1 MRYFA
6 GRRTICVLLIMF
18 SLLFAPTN
26 SRATDLFMISG
37 TKCAKIGLKSTV
49 SRTSYTCTKKGKSF
63 VWTKTK
69 SSGTP
74 SAGSSGGA
82 TSSTATTTTTT
93 AVPAQ
98 NSGWSFDYQ
107 KSVWVSQG
115 AAPKCSLPLI
125 AESELLDFSKVR
137 SFVQPGQYRGG
148 SYKPHGGLRWS
159 EYGSYVS
166 GVTISAPFDG
176 RITMVVHYKTENIYQ
191 FGINIIHPCGFML
204 RLGHLK
210 EPSDFIANI
219 LKTIA
224 PAVENDSRENFIRE
238 VSIKKGQVIATEVGM
253 PAPASPD
260 SFGTFMDLG
269 ILDLRAKNPILP
281 TNFSSNA
288 DVRYSLYSVCW
299 YQGEYLSPADR
310 AKVQSLQFSNADAKS
325 DYCKPSG

>member
-1 MRYFA
+1 
-6 GRRTICVLLIMF
+6 MF

-26 SRATDLFMISG
+26 SRASDLFMTSG
-37 TKCAKIGLKSTV
+37 TKCAKLGSKTTV
-49 SRTSYTCTKKGKSF
+49 KKISYTCTKKGKSF

-74 SAGSSGGA
+74 SAGSSGSAG
-82 TSSTATTTTTT
+82 SS
-93 AVPAQ
+93 Q
-98 NSGWSFDYQ
+98 NSGWSYDYQ

-115 AAPKCSLPLI
+115 AAPTCSLPLI
-125 AESELLDFSKVR
+125 AESALLDFSKVR
-137 SFVQPGQYRGG
+137 SFVQPGQSRGG

-176 RITMVVHYKTENIYQ
+176 RITMVAHYKVGGIYQ
-191 FGINIIHPCGFML
+191 FTVNIVHPCGFML

-219 LKTIA
+219 LRTIA
-224 PAVENDSRENFIRE
+224 PAVENDSRENFIAE

-253 PAPASPD
+253 PAPAAPD
-260 SFGTFMDLG
+260 SLGTFMDLG
-269 ILDLRAKNPILP
+269 ILDLRAKNPTLP

-299 YQGEYLSPADR
+299 YQGEYLSLADR
-310 AKVQSLQFSNADAKS
+310 TKMQSLPFSNSEATS
-325 DYCKPSG
+325 DYCKPPG

>member
-1 MRYFA
+1 M
-6 GRRTICVLLIMF
+6 T
-18 SLLFAPTN
+18 
-26 SRATDLFMISG
+26 SG
-37 TKCAKIGLKSTV
+37 TKCAKLGSKTTV
-49 SRTSYTCTKKGKSF
+49 KKISYTCTKKGKSF

-74 SAGSSGGA
+74 SAGSSGSAG
-82 TSSTATTTTTT
+82 SS
-93 AVPAQ
+93 Q
-98 NSGWSFDYQ
+98 NSGWSYDYQ

-115 AAPKCSLPLI
+115 AAPTCSLPLI
-125 AESELLDFSKVR
+125 AESALLDFSKVR
-137 SFVQPGQYRGG
+137 SFVQPGQSRGG

-176 RITMVVHYKTENIYQ
+176 RITMVAHYKVGGIDQFTVNIV
-191 FGINIIHPCGFML
+191 HPCGFML

-219 LKTIA
+219 LRTIA
-224 PAVENDSRENFIRE
+224 PAVENDSRENFIAE

-253 PAPASPD
+253 PAPAAPD
-260 SFGTFMDLG
+260 SLGTFMDLG
-269 ILDLRAKNPILP
+269 ILDLRAKNPTLP

-299 YQGEYLSPADR
+299 YQGEYLSLADR
-310 AKVQSLQFSNADAKS
+310 TKMQSLPFSNSEATS
-325 DYCKPSG
+325 DYCKPPG